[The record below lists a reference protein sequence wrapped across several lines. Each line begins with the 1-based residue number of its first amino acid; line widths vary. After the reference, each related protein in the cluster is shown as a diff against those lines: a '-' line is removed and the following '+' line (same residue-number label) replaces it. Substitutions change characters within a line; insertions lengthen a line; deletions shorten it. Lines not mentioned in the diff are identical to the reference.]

1 MTATPQDT
9 ASQDT
14 ASTQPGAAFPDTGTP
29 AADLLAKI
37 RADRPGDID
46 WKHGKAFSLVYN
58 VDDPEL
64 DGLLCEVA
72 HEFLHENALN
82 PLRYKTLLAMEMEV
96 IAAATA
102 RSNGVVPWKL
112 KPSAS
117 LPAAWAARAS
127 CAVPSK
133 V

>member
-46 WKHGKAFSLVYN
+46 WKHGKTNRSQSRATLFA
-58 VDDPEL
+58 
-64 DGLLCEVA
+64 VA
-72 HEFLHENALN
+72 
-82 PLRYKTLLAMEMEV
+82 R
-96 IAAATA
+96 
-102 RSNGVVPWKL
+102 
-112 KPSAS
+112 
-117 LPAAWAARAS
+117 
-127 CAVPSK
+127 
-133 V
+133 